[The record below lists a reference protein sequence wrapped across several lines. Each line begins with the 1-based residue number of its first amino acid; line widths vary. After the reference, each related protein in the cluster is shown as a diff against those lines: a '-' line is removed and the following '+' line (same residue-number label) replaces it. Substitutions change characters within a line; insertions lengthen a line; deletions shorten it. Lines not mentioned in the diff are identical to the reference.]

1 MDVSGND
8 PTPPPEDFIMFEDDD
23 NDEMDELEVVEIDF
37 DHPPAE
43 IVYEKNPPHARGPG
57 RA

>member
-1 MDVSGND
+1 MDVSGNN
-8 PTPPPEDFIMFEDDD
+8 PPAEDFVMFDDDD
-23 NDEMDELEVVEIDF
+23 NDEMDELEVEELDF
-37 DHPPAE
+37 DLPPAE